1 MEVAASLP
9 LAQCRKIKVRSILLQ
24 DKTGRVQAIVPF
36 DAMLDL
42 KSIQESTG
50 RELVAVSQSGLEAL
64 YASKRLTK
72 LGHIPS
78 LYNVTTLIDENI
90 ANDSLIILNSPENL
104 DKTPTESP
112 LELDSLKEALL
123 EFNHD
128 LVFMD
133 ISVNVSAIHP
143 TTPNPEKDESRIIH
157 SLQSFTTLRI
167 KQRLEDTL
175 EIPTLPATA
184 QRIIQL
190 RVNPN
195 AVVSDL
201 AEIVESDPSL
211 AAQVVSWAGSPYYA
225 TPGKIRSVQ
234 DAIVRVLGFD
244 LVGNLALG
252 LALGKTLELPKDKAD
267 GVTPY
272 WLQSIYCSTLVES
285 IVSLIPPE
293 VKPSKGLTYLSG
305 LLHNFGYLVMAHI
318 FPPHFSQ
325 ICRYMEA
332 NPNVSHMCIE
342 THLLQITREQICLWL
357 MDLWNMPDEIT
368 TAIQYQH
375 DPMYSDRHCAYPNL
389 IFMALRLLRQ
399 EGIGDAPLEEVPD
412 YLFDRYELNRN
423 DVMEKVQAVV
433 NSGDE
438 IAAIAQ
444 NFPS

>member
-9 LAQCRKIKVRSILLQ
+9 SAESRNIQVRSILLQ

-42 KSIQESTG
+42 KSIQQQTG
-50 RELVAVSQSGLEAL
+50 RELVAVGPGELEEL
-64 YASKRLTK
+64 YASKRLTR
-72 LGHIPS
+72 LGHIPC
-78 LYNVTTLIDENI
+78 LNNVTTLIDETI
-90 ANDSLIILNSPENL
+90 ANDALSIINSPENL
-104 DKTPTESP
+104 DASA
-112 LELDSLKEALL
+112 LDLGALKDTLL

-128 LVFMD
+128 LVFMPIAVD
-133 ISVNVSAIHP
+133 VATIQPS
-143 TTPNPEKDESRIIH
+143 TPNPEKDEDRIIH
-157 SLQSFTTLRI
+157 SLQNFTTLRI

-195 AVVSDL
+195 AVVSEL

-252 LALGKTLELPKDKAD
+252 LALGKTLELPKDKVD

-285 IVSLIPPE
+285 IVSLIPAE
-293 VKPSKGLTYLSG
+293 IKPSKGLTYLSG

-318 FPPHFSQ
+318 FPPHFSH

-332 NPNVSHMCIE
+332 NPHISHMCIE

-357 MDLWNMPDEIT
+357 MDLWNMPEEVT
-368 TAIQYQH
+368 TAIQFQH
-375 DPMYSDRHCAYPNL
+375 DPMYSDKHCAYPNL

-412 YLFDRYELNRN
+412 YLFERYELDRER
-423 DVMEKVQAVV
+423 VMEKVRSVV
-433 NSGDE
+433 ESSDE

>member
-1 MEVAASLP
+1 MQAAPSIP
-9 LAQCRKIKVRSILLQ
+9 LANKNTVTVRSILLK
-24 DKTGRVQAIVPF
+24 DSTGKVQAILPF

-42 KSIQESTG
+42 KSIQDSTG
-50 RELVAVSQSGLEAL
+50 RQLVAVTQNELDEL
-64 YASKRLTK
+64 YSSKRLTK
-72 LGHIPS
+72 MALIPR
-78 LYNVTTLIDENI
+78 LHNVTTLVDKNLEDTPFAI
-90 ANDSLIILNSPENL
+90 ADISNSNE
-104 DKTPTESP
+104 TSP
-112 LELDSLKEALL
+112 IELELLKEALL
-123 EFNHD
+123 KFNHE
-128 LVFMD
+128 LVFID
-133 ISVNVSAIHP
+133 IAVDTATIP
-143 TTPNPEKDESRIIH
+143 TSTPNPEKDEHRIIN

-190 RVNPN
+190 RVDPN
-195 AVVSDL
+195 AVVNDL
-201 AEIVESDPSL
+201 AKIVESDPSL

-252 LALGKTLELPKDKAD
+252 LALGKTLELPKDKVD

-285 IVSLIPPE
+285 IISLIPADI
-293 VKPSKGLTYLSG
+293 KPSKGLAYLSG

-332 NPNVSHMCIE
+332 NPTISHMCIE

-357 MDLWNMPDEIT
+357 MDLWNMPEEVS

-412 YLFDRYELNRN
+412 FLFERYQINRE
-423 DVMEKVQAVV
+423 DVMKKVKAVV
-433 NSGDE
+433 DSSDE

-444 NFPS
+444 NFAS

>member
-1 MEVAASLP
+1 MQVAEPLP
-9 LAQCRKIKVRSILLQ
+9 LTDVKKITVRSVLLQ
-24 DKTGRVQAIVPF
+24 DKTGRVQAILPV

-50 RELVAVSQSGLEAL
+50 RELVPVGLSELDEL
-64 YASKRLTK
+64 YTSKRLTQ
-72 LGHIPS
+72 LTHMPS
-78 LYNVTTLIDENI
+78 LNNVTTLIDEKI
-90 ANDSLIILNSPENL
+90 ASDSMSIVGSANDS
-104 DKTPTESP
+104 TESP
-112 LELDSLKEALL
+112 LELGALKQELL

-128 LVFMD
+128 LVLVD
-133 ISVNVSAIHP
+133 LSVDASKIKP
-143 TTPNPEKDESRIIH
+143 STPNPEKDENRIIH

-190 RVNPN
+190 RVNPH
-195 AVVSDL
+195 AVVSEL

-252 LALGKTLELPKDKAD
+252 LALGKTLELPKDKVD

-285 IVSLIPPE
+285 IISLIPPE
-293 VKPSKGLTYLSG
+293 IKPSKGLAYLSG

-332 NPNVSHMCIE
+332 NPHISHMTIE

-357 MDLWNMPDEIT
+357 MDLWNMPDEVT
-368 TAIQYQH
+368 TAIQFQH
-375 DPMYSDRHCAYPNL
+375 DPMYSDKHCAYPNL

-399 EGIGDAPLEEVPD
+399 NGIGDAPLEEIPD
-412 YLFDRYELNRN
+412 HLFDRYELNRE
-423 DVMEKVQAVV
+423 DVMKKVQAVV
-433 NSGDE
+433 DSSEE

-444 NFPS
+444 EFPS

>member
-9 LAQCRKIKVRSILLQ
+9 SVESRNIKVRSILLQ

-36 DAMLDL
+36 DTMLDL
-42 KSIQESTG
+42 KSIQQQTG
-50 RELVAVSQSGLEAL
+50 RELVAVGHSELEDL
-64 YASKRLTK
+64 YASKRLTR
-72 LGHIPS
+72 LGHIPC
-78 LYNVTTLIDENI
+78 LNNVTTLIEETI
-90 ANDSLIILNSPENL
+90 ANDSLTIINSPENL
-104 DKTPTESP
+104 DERA
-112 LELDSLKEALL
+112 LNFDSLKDALL

-128 LVFMD
+128 LVFMPIAVD
-133 ISVNVSAIHP
+133 LATIQPSS
-143 TTPNPEKDESRIIH
+143 PNPEKDKDRIIH
-157 SLQSFTTLRI
+157 SLQNFTTLRI

-195 AVVSDL
+195 AVVSEL

-252 LALGKTLELPKDKAD
+252 LALGKTLELPKDKVD
-267 GVTPY
+267 GVTPF

-285 IVSLIPPE
+285 IVSLIPAE
-293 VKPSKGLTYLSG
+293 IKPSKGLTYLSG

-318 FPPHFSQ
+318 FPPHFSH

-332 NPNVSHMCIE
+332 NPHISHMCIE

-357 MDLWNMPDEIT
+357 MDLWNMPEEVT

-375 DPMYSDRHCAYPNL
+375 DPMYSDKHCAYPNL

-412 YLFDRYELNRN
+412 YLFDRYELDREQ
-423 DVMEKVQAVV
+423 VMEKVRSVV
-433 NSGDE
+433 ASSDE

>member
-1 MEVAASLP
+1 MEAAAKLP
-9 LAQCRKIKVRSILLQ
+9 LAESKNVTVRSILLQ

-42 KSIQESTG
+42 KSIQDLTG
-50 RELVAVSQSGLEAL
+50 RELVAVSATELEQL
-64 YASKRLTK
+64 YATKRLTK
-72 LGHIPS
+72 LRHIPS
-78 LYNVTTLIDENI
+78 LYNVTTLIDQRI
-90 ANDSLIILNSPENL
+90 LNDSIAIVDSNDNSQSLALNL
-104 DKTPTESP
+104 DE
-112 LELDSLKEALL
+112 LKEALL

-128 LVFMD
+128 LLSMD
-133 ISVNVSAIHP
+133 IAVNAKDIEP
-143 TTPNPEKDESRIIH
+143 CTPNPEKDEDRIIH
-157 SLQSFTTLRI
+157 SLQNFTTLRI

-195 AVVSDL
+195 AVVSEL

-252 LALGKTLELPKDKAD
+252 LALGKTIELPKDRVD

-285 IVSLIPPE
+285 IVTLIPAE
-293 VKPSKGLTYLSG
+293 LKPSKGLSYLSG

-318 FPPHFSQ
+318 FPPHFSH

-332 NPNVSHMCIE
+332 NPHISHMSIE

-357 MDLWNMPDEIT
+357 MDLWNMPGEIT
-368 TAIQYQH
+368 TAIRYQH
-375 DPMYSDRHCAYPNL
+375 DPQYSGKHCAYPNL

-399 EGIGDAPLEEVPD
+399 QGIGDAPFEEVPD
-412 YLFDRYELNRN
+412 YLFDRYDLNKEE
-423 DVMEKVQAVV
+423 VMEKVESVV
-433 NSGDE
+433 ASAEE
-438 IAAIAQ
+438 ISAIAK
-444 NFPS
+444 NFPA

>member
-1 MEVAASLP
+1 MEVAASIP
-9 LAQCRKIKVRSILLQ
+9 LSGHKDTLVRSTLLQ
-24 DKTGRVQAIVPF
+24 DRTGRVQAILPKGS
-36 DAMLDL
+36 MLDL
-42 KSIQESTG
+42 KGIKDLTG
-50 RELVAVSQSGLEAL
+50 RDLIVVNSAELAEL
-64 YASKRLTK
+64 YASSRLTR
-72 LGHIPS
+72 LTDIPE
-78 LYNVTTLIDENI
+78 LNNVTTLLDSRI
-90 ANDSLIILNSPENL
+90 ADDSLLIDDFDQSKTAKAIDL
-104 DKTPTESP
+104 DYLKTAL
-112 LELDSLKEALL
+112 LELDHDLLTLEIAVNPTEFVSATPDPQQDADKIVHSLK
-123 EFNHD
+123 
-128 LVFMD
+128 
-133 ISVNVSAIHP
+133 
-143 TTPNPEKDESRIIH
+143 T
-157 SLQSFTTLRI
+157 FTSIRI

-211 AAQVVSWAGSPYYA
+211 AAQVVSWAASPYYA
-225 TPGKIRSVQ
+225 APGKIRSVQ

-252 LALGKTLELPKDKAD
+252 LALGKTLELPKDKVE

-272 WLQSIYCSTLVES
+272 WLQSIYCSTLVEE
-285 IVSLIPPE
+285 IVKLIPAE
-293 VKPSKGLTYLSG
+293 IKPSKGLTYLSG
-305 LLHNFGYLVMAHI
+305 LLHNFGYLVLAHI

-332 NPNVSHMCIE
+332 NPHISHMCIE
-342 THLLQITREQICLWL
+342 NHLLQITREQICLWL
-357 MDLWNMPDEIT
+357 MDLWNMPEEVN
-368 TAIQYQH
+368 TAIRYQH
-375 DPMYSDRHCAYPNL
+375 DPDYSDAHCAYPNL

-412 YLFDRYELNRN
+412 ELFARYQLDR
-423 DVMEKVQAVV
+423 DQVMEKVKEVIESA
-433 NSGDE
+433 DD

>member
-1 MEVAASLP
+1 MQPAPSIPLVNPKEVT
-9 LAQCRKIKVRSILLQ
+9 VRSVLLQ
-24 DKTGRVQAIVPF
+24 DSTGKLQAILPF

-42 KSIQESTG
+42 KRIQDSTG
-50 RELVAVSQSGLEAL
+50 RQLVAVTQTELDEF
-64 YASKRLTK
+64 YASKRLTQIALIPK
-72 LGHIPS
+72 LN
-78 LYNVTTLIDENI
+78 NVTTLIDKNLEDSALVI
-90 ANDSLIILNSPENL
+90 ADINNSNE
-104 DKTPTESP
+104 TSP
-112 LELDSLKEALL
+112 IELGLLKDALL
-123 EFNHD
+123 EFSHE
-128 LVFMD
+128 LVFID
-133 ISVNVSAIHP
+133 IAVDPATICPS
-143 TTPNPEKDESRIIH
+143 TPNPEKDKDRIIH
-157 SLQSFTTLRI
+157 SLQSFTSLRI

-175 EIPTLPATA
+175 EIPTLPVTA

-190 RVNPN
+190 RVDPN
-195 AVVSDL
+195 AVVNDL
-201 AEIVESDPSL
+201 AKIVESDPSL

-252 LALGKTLELPKDKAD
+252 LALGKTLELPKDKVK

-285 IVSLIPPE
+285 IIGLVPAEI
-293 VKPSKGLTYLSG
+293 KPSKGLAYLSG
-305 LLHNFGYLVMAHI
+305 LLHNFGYLVMAYI

-332 NPNVSHMCIE
+332 NPSISHMCIE

-357 MDLWNMPDEIT
+357 MDLWNMPEEVT

-375 DPMYSDRHCAYPNL
+375 DPMYSDKHCAYPNL

-412 YLFDRYELNRN
+412 YLFERYQINRE
-423 DVMEKVQAVV
+423 DVMKKVKAVV
-433 NSGDE
+433 DSSDE

>member
-1 MEVAASLP
+1 
-9 LAQCRKIKVRSILLQ
+9 
-24 DKTGRVQAIVPF
+24 
-36 DAMLDL
+36 
-42 KSIQESTG
+42 
-50 RELVAVSQSGLEAL
+50 
-64 YASKRLTK
+64 
-72 LGHIPS
+72 
-78 LYNVTTLIDENI
+78 VTTLIEETI
-90 ANDSLIILNSPENL
+90 ANDSLTIINSPENL
-104 DKTPTESP
+104 DESA
-112 LELDSLKEALL
+112 LNLDSLKDALL

-128 LVFMD
+128 LVFMPIAVD
-133 ISVNVSAIHP
+133 VATIQPSS
-143 TTPNPEKDESRIIH
+143 PNPEKDKDRIIH
-157 SLQSFTTLRI
+157 SLQNFTTLRI

-195 AVVSDL
+195 AVVSEL

-252 LALGKTLELPKDKAD
+252 LALGKTLELPKDKVD
-267 GVTPY
+267 GVTPF

-285 IVSLIPPE
+285 IVSLIPAE
-293 VKPSKGLTYLSG
+293 IKPSKGLTYLSG

-318 FPPHFSQ
+318 FPPHFSH

-332 NPNVSHMCIE
+332 NPHISHMCIE

-357 MDLWNMPDEIT
+357 MDLWNMPEEVT

-375 DPMYSDRHCAYPNL
+375 DPMYSDKHCAYPNL

-412 YLFDRYELNRN
+412 YLFDRYELDREQ
-423 DVMEKVQAVV
+423 VMEKVRSVV
-433 NSGDE
+433 ASSDE